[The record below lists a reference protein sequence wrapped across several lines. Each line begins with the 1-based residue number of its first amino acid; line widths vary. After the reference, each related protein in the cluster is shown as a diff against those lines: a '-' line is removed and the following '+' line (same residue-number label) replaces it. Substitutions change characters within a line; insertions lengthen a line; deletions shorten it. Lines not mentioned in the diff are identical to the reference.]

1 MITNLEIVDDDHA
14 RAFGQ
19 KFDVPRVLSAMI
31 AFVEASVATIRAA
44 APHVP
49 MTFRVVGDGDASFPV
64 DGDAYARLRAE
75 CGRDLRRWDAAD
87 FCGIFKFGTIAIRL
101 YPLGSEHLQRYGS
114 APPTTVDET
123 SWRDLDTTPV
133 IRFMPSSGGMPFL
146 EPTGVALARN
156 LVALHAP
163 SDTKCSLD
171 GVPTLRFPHAA
182 YGAGLG
188 DLRVR
193 LLTIPVEP

>member
-1 MITNLEIVDDDHA
+1 MITNLEILDDDTA

-19 KFDVPRVLSAMI
+19 KFDVPRVLEAMI
-31 AFVEASVATIRAA
+31 AFVEASVSTIRAA
-44 APHVP
+44 APHAP
-49 MTFRVVGDGDASFPV
+49 MAFRIVGDGDVSFPV

-87 FCGIFKFGTIAIRL
+87 FCGIFKLGTIALKL
-101 YPLGSEHLQRYGS
+101 YPLGGEHLQRYGS
-114 APPTTVDET
+114 APSTLIDET
-123 SWRDLDTTPV
+123 SWRDFDPTP
-133 IRFMPSSGGMPFL
+133 IIKFMPSSGGMPFL
-146 EPTGVALARN
+146 SPQGVELARG

-163 SDTKCSLD
+163 ADAKPSMD

-182 YGAGLG
+182 YSAGLG
-188 DLRVR
+188 DLRIR